1 MTSPISISPAAS
13 AVPAYLHL
21 MVFVILILAT
31 ALFLGGLGAVL
42 GYRNRLLAV
51 SPAPSRTHVS
61 LRADL
66 EKGNTTQS
74 GTTCK
79 DDIKLGTGLTQGFL
93 RWRRRVLYES
103 DSVPELALLP
113 SYKPKE
119 TAKRKILNF
128 LLRKKRIIPDPPTI
142 VTITRVIEAA
152 EARER
157 AAAAATVPVAPGVVV
172 VAKADVPAP
181 PIQPPASPPPS
192 FQIPAIVVQC
202 WDTPADHPI
211 SNPILPP
218 SCSTASSYSCSSFSS
233 STASST
239 SGCRTPPESLSS
251 LALSPAVASPAA
263 FFFPGFAPSASM
275 SSFDYLH
282 VPPPSWGGPV
292 HGHIAEPVL
301 ADVSNVSGARFVLGP
316 APPPRALLRSK
327 AKGAGL
333 GLGAAAYSPPPLAC
347 VALAT
352 SAPLKTVEGERRV
365 RRVTARSARS
375 AAGGMPRTPQEGVV
389 GIVSAGGGV
398 PLDPPRNVPA
408 SGGLE
413 AVAGRSRSVNV
424 PGSAGGSDDPR
435 DSKRV
440 PAVNEELE
448 LGTDGTPSPEKH
460 ARTSRADP
468 EVSAILEQI
477 LSSSSTTSSLV
488 DLILEA
494 IAAETDESFHYTTV
508 SSSFSSSPS
517 TSSAA
522 SSSSSSSRAST
533 ASTASSR
540 SGASWASD
548 EDEEGDVGA
557 KTGGQDAHRS
567 FLVLEDESEEDFL
580 DSVLSAYV
588 RNDDD
593 NYSLNLSSGSDYGE
607 FDDID
612 LGSDPDRDPASGKPP
627 SANVKGLLPPHTK
640 FLSPVRLVHPG
651 FAI

>member
-1 MTSPISISPAAS
+1 MASTSPAAS

-21 MVFVILILAT
+21 MVFVILILGT
-31 ALFLGGLGAVL
+31 ALFLGFTGAVL
-42 GYRNRLLAV
+42 GYRNRLLAG
-51 SPAPSRTHVS
+51 PSTLTRTDIS
-61 LRADL
+61 LRTDL
-66 EKGNTTQS
+66 ENGKTTQS
-74 GTTCK
+74 GAACKDCK
-79 DDIKLGTGLTQGFL
+79 DDIKPGTGLIESFL

-128 LLRKKRIIPDPPTI
+128 VLRKKRIIPDPPTL

-157 AAAAATVPVAPGVVV
+157 AAAAAAVAPAV

-181 PIQPPASPPPS
+181 PIQLPASPPPS
-192 FQIPAIVVQC
+192 FQIPAIIVQC
-202 WDTPADHPI
+202 WDTPVDAHALA
-211 SNPILPP
+211 NPILPP
-218 SCSTASSYSCSSFSS
+218 SCSTSSSF
-233 STASST
+233 TTSST
-239 SGCRTPPESLSS
+239 SSCCRTPPECLSAS
-251 LALSPAVASPAA
+251 SSNHALSPAVASPAA
-263 FFFPGFAPSASM
+263 FFFPSFPPSASM

-282 VPPPSWGGPV
+282 VPPPSWGSPA
-292 HGHIAEPVL
+292 HGHIADPVL

-316 APPPRALLRSK
+316 PPPPRALFRSK
-327 AKGAGL
+327 GKLQDTGL
-333 GLGAAAYSPPPLAC
+333 GEGEAVYSPPLAC

-375 AAGGMPRTPQEGVV
+375 ATGGMPRTSQEGVV
-389 GIVSAGGGV
+389 GIVSASGGV
-398 PLDPPRNVPA
+398 PLDIPDIPARGNV
-408 SGGLE
+408 E
-413 AVAGRSRSVNV
+413 AVADRLRSV
-424 PGSAGGSDDPR
+424 PGSGFGSGSGFADSDDPHH
-435 DSKRV
+435 SKR
-440 PAVNEELE
+440 PGLGFNEETEGALRA
-448 LGTDGTPSPEKH
+448 PPEEH
-460 ARTSRADP
+460 ARASRADP
-468 EVSAILEQI
+468 DVSALLEQI

-517 TSSAA
+517 TSSSA
-522 SSSSSSSRAST
+522 SRAST
-533 ASTASSR
+533 SSAVSYR

-548 EDEEGDVGA
+548 EDEERAIVATAKEGDRDG
-557 KTGGQDAHRS
+557 HRS
-567 FLVLEDESEEDFL
+567 FLMLEDESDEEDFL
-580 DSVLSAYV
+580 DSVLSAYI

-593 NYSLNLSSGSDYGE
+593 NYSLNTSSGSDYGD

-612 LGSDPDRDPASGKPP
+612 LCGDPDRDPTCVKTPGSG
-627 SANVKGLLPPHTK
+627 ANVKGLLPPCKK
-640 FLSPVRLVHPG
+640 FLAPLRVVHPG